1 VDIREF
7 KPIRMPFMIP
17 RVVAALILTVLLSAG
32 IFIAAAFGLLPLL
45 LLLLPIWLL
54 IPLPAVYAAH
64 VAYRKERYE
73 IHGDHLVA
81 HRGGLLSDG
90 RTELDMRNITH
101 VRLRLPWLRH
111 RFFKIGDVRVESAG
125 SAASEITFS
134 SILEPTEVYEQIQEL
149 MRDNG
154 FSLKRGVQLHK
165 ESPTATGAL
174 TDIVRTGLGA
184 IFTLVWVVIGTFGLA
199 AGAAEAAGELGGA
212 AVAIL
217 GGGFAV
223 GSVVLAIAGLTVRYL
238 DLTRRTYSVY
248 EDTVEYTEGFLTRDN
263 AFIPFENIADAATNR
278 TAIDQ
283 ILGLYDV
290 SVSCQGSASEI
301 KFRRLSGGP
310 ALQESIRTLVAEAA
324 RIKREKPVRAPESAE
339 EKGGHGTPKP
349 KKRIASSRALVNPD
363 EVWTATLK
371 MHMMR
376 AQAPLLLTLP
386 AFPLWVLAAISVA
399 IRVSRTTFH
408 IGTDSMG
415 MDFSFIGARHM
426 EFAYDKVTGVQI
438 TRNPFDRIFG
448 TVTVQIWSIGS
459 PQPLTLANVREDS
472 LDLPALLRQCGVPA
486 DEAEGELQQ
495 SFGLRVWFI
504 QNALSV
510 SFLLLLALVLMAV
523 SLLVFP
529 PLLLLMPLLALVPV
543 PAAVVTMLRT
553 RRQRVTFHP
562 DHIET
567 QTGIFFRKHAYVRY
581 DNIKKVE
588 TVAIPFTD
596 QGRFKVY
603 VAGERIVQQKGQQG
617 SQVKVPY
624 SMQGAYIHDI
634 STKVDAMDALLL
646 GVIEPHQILGE
657 HPQDDDVLSTS
668 KPAIANSIVPLAII
682 SLFIWPLLAFIP
694 IVAWQVKVR
703 RYDVETDRVVE
714 RGGILFKKVVSV
726 LFNRIDSLQQH
737 QGALGKAFRNGQ
749 VTILTA
755 GSSSPDFTVSNVPD
769 YTEVYDTIRKHYGK
783 A

>member
-1 VDIREF
+1 MVTR
-7 KPIRMPFMIP
+7 KLVPVRMPFMIP
-17 RVVAALILTVLLSAG
+17 RVVAALILAAVLSVVVL
-32 IFIAAAFGLLPLL
+32 ITAAFGMLPVL
-45 LLLLPIWLL
+45 LLLLPIWLF

-64 VAYRKERYE
+64 VAYKKERYE

-90 RTELDMRNITH
+90 RTELDVRNITH

-134 SILEPTEVYEQIQEL
+134 SILEPIEVYEQIQGI

-154 FSLKRGVQLHK
+154 FALKRGVQLHQ
-165 ESPTATGAL
+165 ESPTVKGAL

-184 IFTLVWVVIGTFGLA
+184 IFTLSWVVMGSLGLA
-199 AGAAEAAGELGGA
+199 AGAAEAAGGLGGA
-212 AVAIL
+212 AVAII
-217 GGGFAV
+217 GGGFAL
-223 GSVVLAIAGLTVRYL
+223 GSVLLAIAGLTVRYL
-238 DLTRRTYSVY
+238 DLTRRTYTVY

-301 KFRRLSGGP
+301 KFRRLSRGP

-324 RIKREKPVRAPESAE
+324 RIKREKPDEAPEAAE
-339 EKGGHGTPKP
+339 EKDGPGTPKP
-349 KKRIASSRALVNPD
+349 KRRIASSKALVDPD
-363 EVWTATLK
+363 QVWTATLK
-371 MHMMR
+371 MHMLR
-376 AQAPLLLTLP
+376 AQAPLLITLP
-386 AFPLWVLAAISVA
+386 AFPLWVLAAVSAA
-399 IRVSRTTFH
+399 IRVSRTTYS
-408 IGTDSMG
+408 IGPDSMG

-438 TRNPFDRIFG
+438 TRTPFDRIFG

-459 PQPLTLANVREDS
+459 PQPLTLAHVREDT
-472 LDLPALLRQCGVPA
+472 LDLPALLRQCGIPA
-486 DEAEGELQQ
+486 DAAAGELRQ
-495 SFGLRVWFI
+495 SFGLKVWLI
-504 QNALSV
+504 QNALSA
-510 SFLLLLALVLMAV
+510 SILLILALVLIVV

-529 PLLLLMPLLALVPV
+529 PLLLLVPALALLPV

-553 RRQRVTFHP
+553 KRQRVSFHP
-562 DHIET
+562 DHLET
-567 QTGIFFRKHAYVRY
+567 QTGIFFRNHAYVRY

-617 SQVKVPY
+617 GQVKVPY
-624 SMQGAYIHDI
+624 SVQGAYIHGI

-668 KPAIANSIVPLAII
+668 KPAVANSIVPLAII
-682 SLFIWPLLAFIP
+682 GLFIWPLLALIP
-694 IVAWQVKVR
+694 IVAWQIKVR

-737 QGALGKAFRNGQ
+737 QGALGKAFGNGQ

-755 GSSSPDFTVSNVPD
+755 GSSSPDFSVRNVPD
-769 YTEVYDTIRKHYGK
+769 YSQVYDTIREHYGK
-783 A
+783 G